1 MENAMKKFINR
12 IKAIIAK
19 KPVMYTLWALSASI
33 MTLALV
39 LALRGCGAMEAGE
52 ERPQDA
58 DVCNGH
64 HFYEKNVLEEPTCQ
78 SNGIVQY
85 RCKTCFYT
93 YEEGMYYADHNFVYS
108 PEDSTSPSCREFGSK
123 LYYCSYDCG
132 ASYSEQIDMLA
143 HEFTVETYVAPT
155 CMQDGYVEQVCTKC
169 ADWFCNLIEASYEHE
184 YRTVDAVA
192 ATCTEDGWSEY
203 QHCARC
209 GENDKNEHIIG
220 ATGHNLTSEWIVDTA
235 PTATTTGVRSHHC
248 QNAGCDHVSDV
259 TEIPKAGYTDFLK
272 YQESSNYCTVT
283 GILPGHESE
292 IAILSIPEEY
302 NGKPVMHV
310 AANAFAGNSR
320 IAVVKIPSSVINI
333 YNGAF
338 SACSNLTTLE
348 VAPNADL
355 QLIAYDAFAY
365 CTQLSNM
372 TLNEGLLQ
380 IEERAFENC
389 GLTEVVIPDTVQ
401 MICHS
406 AFKGCNRITSLTIPK
421 VYDSAVDAYDRT
433 YFLGFIF
440 GATQN
445 SASASYIPASLETLT
460 FTQITEL
467 DYQTLMGCYN
477 LKHLYLPET
486 VTKIASNSFEYC
498 TLLIYNNHDG
508 VNYLGSVDNPY
519 MIIFGATDK
528 TKTTYEIKEG
538 ARFMMPGAFE
548 DCTQLTAITLPAGIT
563 EISASA
569 FKNCTALTTMPT
581 MLGKV
586 TTIGNNAFEG
596 CSNMRGTLPEDVTII
611 GAYAFK
617 NCSSLSPVT
626 ISSKVTVV
634 GTGAFYKAGISSLSF
649 TIRFEVT
656 DGWRDQYGKAHLQTF
671 ISNTTNVT
679 NAMQSGENY
688 YFAR

>member
-1 MENAMKKFINR
+1 MKKFINR

-39 LALRGCGAMEAGE
+39 LALRGCGAREAGE
-52 ERPQDA
+52 EQPQNGE
-58 DVCNGH
+58 VCNE

-85 RCKTCFYT
+85 RCKTCFFT
-93 YEEGMYYADHNFVYS
+93 YEEGMYYAEHNYVYA
-108 PEDSTSPSCREFGSK
+108 PEYSTSPSCHEFGSK
-123 LYYCSYDCG
+123 LYYCSYGCG

-169 ADWFCNLIEASYEHE
+169 GDWFGNLIEASYEHE

-209 GENDKNEHIIG
+209 GENDKDEHIIG
-220 ATGHNLTSEWIVDTA
+220 ATGHNLTSEWIVDTE

-259 TEIPKAGYTDFLK
+259 TEIPKAGYTDFLR
-272 YQESSNYCTVT
+272 YSESSNYCTVT
-283 GILPGHESE
+283 GILPGHEE
-292 IAILSIPEEY
+292 DVVILSIPEEY
-302 NGKPVMHV
+302 NGKPVRYI
-310 AANAFAGNSR
+310 AQNAFAGNNR
-320 IAVVKIPSSVINI
+320 IAVVKIPSTVLNI
-333 YNGAF
+333 YYGAF
-338 SACSNLTTLE
+338 SGCSNLTTLE
-348 VAPNADL
+348 VAQNADL
-355 QLIAYDAFAY
+355 QLIAGEVFAY
-365 CTQLSNM
+365 CYSLKYV

-380 IEERAFENC
+380 IEERAFQNC
-389 GLTEVVIPDTVQ
+389 YEINELIIPSTVSMVCCGAFQGCRSLTT
-401 MICHS
+401 
-406 AFKGCNRITSLTIPK
+406 LTIPK
-421 VYDSAVDAYDRT
+421 VYDSAVDTYDKT

-445 SASASYIPASLETLT
+445 SASSSYIPASLETLT

-486 VTKIASNSFEYC
+486 VTKIASNSFADC

-508 VNYLGSVDNPY
+508 VNYIGSVDNPY

-538 ARFMMPGAFE
+538 ARFMMTGAFE

-563 EISASA
+563 EISTRA
-569 FKNCTALTTMPT
+569 FKNCTALTSMPT

-586 TTIGNNAFEG
+586 TTIGNNAFEE

-634 GTGAFYKAGISSLSF
+634 GTGAFYKAGINSLSF
-649 TIRFEVT
+649 TIRFEISE
-656 DGWRDQYGKAHLQTF
+656 GWYDQYGKPYLTTF
-671 ISNTTNVT
+671 ISSTTNVT
-679 NAMQSGENY
+679 NAMQSGESY
-688 YFAR
+688 YFERY